1 MGGDQPAAIEVRP
14 LTATDAAT
22 CDQVILSL
30 PYHFG
35 DAAGRQECARTVRNS
50 DGLVAL
56 LDGRVVGFLTVQRH
70 FETSAEITWMAVHA
84 AHRGRGV
91 GRALIERLCRDLRA
105 EGRQLLLVMTLAA
118 SRDEGNV
125 ADGYHRTRAFYRAL
139 GFIPAREFPTYWPNS
154 PALLLVLPLGQ
165 GAPGPQVR
173 RF

>member
-1 MGGDQPAAIEVRP
+1 MGAGQPADIEVRP
-14 LTATDAAT
+14 LAVADAGT

-35 DAAGRQECARTVRNS
+35 DAAGRRECARAVRTS

-84 AHRGRGV
+84 AYRGRGA
-91 GRALIERLCRDLRA
+91 GRALIERLCRELRA
-105 EGRQLLLVMTLAA
+105 EGRRLLLVMTLAA
-118 SRDEGNV
+118 SRDEGDV

-165 GAPGPQVR
+165 ASP
-173 RF
+173 

>member
-1 MGGDQPAAIEVRP
+1 MEINQPAAIKVRP
-14 LTATDAAT
+14 LTAADAES
-22 CDQVILSL
+22 CDAVILSL

-35 DAAGRQECARTVRNS
+35 DAAGRRECAWAVRTS

-84 AHRGRGV
+84 AYRGRGV
-91 GRALIERLCRDLRA
+91 GRALIERLCRELRA

-118 SRDEGNV
+118 GHDEGDV

-139 GFIPAREFPTYWPNS
+139 GFIPAREFPAYWPTS

-165 GAPGPQVR
+165 VSL
-173 RF
+173 

>member
-1 MGGDQPAAIEVRP
+1 MLGDRLSTIVVRP
-14 LTATDAAT
+14 LTIMDADA

-35 DAAGRQECARTVRNS
+35 DAAGRPECARAVRTS

-84 AHRGRGV
+84 VHRGRGA
-91 GRALIERLCRDLRA
+91 GRALIELLCRDQRA
-105 EGRQLLLVMTLAA
+105 ESRQLLLVMTLAA
-118 SRDEGNV
+118 SRDEGDI
-125 ADGYHRTRAFYRAL
+125 ADGYHRTRAFYRSL

-165 GAPGPQVR
+165 GSA
-173 RF
+173 